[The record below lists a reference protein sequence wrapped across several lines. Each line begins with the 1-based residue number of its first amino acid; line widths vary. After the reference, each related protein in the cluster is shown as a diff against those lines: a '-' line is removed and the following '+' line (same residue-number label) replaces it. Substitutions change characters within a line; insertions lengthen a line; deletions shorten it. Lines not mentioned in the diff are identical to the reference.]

1 MNKSL
6 FRNPGLKILSLVLG
20 FVAWIAIINISNPVI
35 PTRLNNI
42 PVNVSNASYIESMNL
57 SYRIREGFENVSV
70 TVRGNRSVV
79 DRLTTASV
87 NANVDLTQIA
97 DLNSNPVMAPVT
109 VTVPG
114 ISQENITVTPRNI
127 QIVLEEMA
135 STDFVLNPVTN
146 GSTPSRGHEVG
157 NMSCYPDRITLRGPE
172 SLLEKIDNVQAE
184 VNVSNLDEDSALIPK
199 LHVFDKNGDE
209 LSEKSM
215 SYLTFSVSESEIRVE
230 VELYKVITDVPI
242 EAETYGKP
250 REGYRVGEITVTPS
264 TISLA
269 GTDSAIDKVKSEGSR
284 ILIDEASHA
293 VDISGANE
301 DVDISVNLPD
311 YLPAGMRVTEG
322 VNETVV
328 VSVKILEQN
337 TTSIEIPVRDIEKQN
352 LPTSLSAVFAD
363 SSIDVRVQGNDEVL
377 SQLSPDQ
384 ITAAVDF
391 NNVKTGAQTLPVDIT
406 LPEGCTLVSDVAI
419 DVTVTRTGGS
429 ENAGSEES

>member
-6 FRNPGLKILSLVLG
+6 FSNPGLKILSLILG
-20 FVAWIAIINISNPVI
+20 FVAWITIINISNPVI

-87 NANVDLTQIA
+87 NANVDLTQIV
-97 DLNSNPVMAPVT
+97 DLNSDPVMAPVT

-127 QIVLEEMA
+127 QIILEEMA

-146 GSTPSRGHEVG
+146 GSAPSRGYEVG
-157 NMSCYPDRITLRGPE
+157 EMSCYPDRIAIRGPE

-215 SYLTFSVSESEIRVE
+215 NYLTFSVSESDIRVE
-230 VELYKVITDVPI
+230 VGLYKVITDVPI

-269 GTDSAIDKVKSEGSR
+269 GTDAAIDKVKNEGGK

-311 YLPAGMRVTEG
+311 YLPAGMRVSEG
-322 VNETVV
+322 LSETVV

-337 TTSIEIPVRDIEKQN
+337 TVSIEIPVRDIEKQN
-352 LPTSLSAVFAD
+352 LPTSMSAVFSDA
-363 SSIDVRVQGNDEVL
+363 SIDVRVQGNDEVL
-377 SQLSPDQ
+377 SQLNADQ

-406 LPEGCTLVSDVAI
+406 LPDGCSLVSDVAI

-429 ENAGSEES
+429 EDSEES

>member
-20 FVAWIAIINISNPVI
+20 FVAWITIINISNPVI

-127 QIVLEEMA
+127 QI
-135 STDFVLNPVTN
+135 
-146 GSTPSRGHEVG
+146 
-157 NMSCYPDRITLRGPE
+157 DRITLRGPE

-377 SQLSPDQ
+377 KQLSADQ